1 MAHRAFSLSGC
12 PTLRLDLVLRP
23 QKRTCLV
30 TAPDRQS
37 FEQIRAWTVLIGERG
52 FEYTVMTT
60 YAQIDPQSQ
69 RQEDERQIRYLTIA
83 NYIYAGINALG
94 VLFGAGIFLF
104 VTGVLSFNR
113 ADIDPEALPILSL
126 VGGTLGFL
134 IVLIPMAATVL
145 HLMFARCLQT
155 RRAYMFCVVM
165 AAWTCLSV
173 PIGTAIGVLTLVVLM
188 RPSVRQLFEEMRQ
201 DRQNSEMPPIGS
213 QPHHGAV

>member
-1 MAHRAFSLSGC
+1 MS
-12 PTLRLDLVLRP
+12 
-23 QKRTCLV
+23 
-30 TAPDRQS
+30 
-37 FEQIRAWTVLIGERG
+37 EWG
-52 FEYTVMTT
+52 FEYTFMTS
-60 YAQIDPQSQ
+60 YAQINPQSQ
-69 RQEDERQIRYLTIA
+69 RQEDENQIRYLAIA

-94 VLFGAGIFLF
+94 VLFGAGIFLI
-104 VTGVLSFNR
+104 VTGLLSFNR
-113 ADIDPEALPILSL
+113 ADIDPDALPILSL

-155 RRAYMFCVVM
+155 RRAYVFCMVM

-188 RPSVRQLFEEMRQ
+188 RPSVRQLFEEVRQ
-201 DRQNSEMPPIGS
+201 DGQHSDMPPLGS